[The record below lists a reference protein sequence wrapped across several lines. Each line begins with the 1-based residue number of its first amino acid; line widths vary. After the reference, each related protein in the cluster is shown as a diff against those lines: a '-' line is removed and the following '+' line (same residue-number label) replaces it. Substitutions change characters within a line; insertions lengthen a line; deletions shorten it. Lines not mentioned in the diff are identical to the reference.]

1 MPVRLVG
8 HPPTASRVNLAAVS
22 HGSASLAR
30 RVERCDGGLR
40 MGQVY
45 ELRTYVAEPGRMD
58 VLLGRFRNH
67 TVGLFARH
75 GMTNVGYWVMVDHPD
90 TLVYLVAHAD
100 ARAAE
105 ASWAAFRADP
115 EWQRV
120 KAESE
125 SDGPVVTSVTS
136 SFLEPTDFS
145 GLV

>member
-1 MPVRLVG
+1 M
-8 HPPTASRVNLAAVS
+8 NLSAVS
-22 HGSASLAR
+22 QLVWPEGGYG
-30 RVERCDGGLR
+30 CDGGLR

-75 GMTNVGYWVMVDHPD
+75 GMTNVGYWVRADDPD
-90 TLVYLVAHAD
+90 VLVYLLAHAD
-100 ARAAE
+100 AGAAE

-120 KAESE
+120 RAESE
-125 SDGPVVTSVTS
+125 SDGPVVASVTS